1 LQWSGAVFQVPT
13 FFFFFVGQ
21 LFTTDW
27 NAKSDDLKRR
37 VVVPRSD
44 PIQIHISG
52 FRPLTPFRALKSN
65 ALGQFVT
72 VRGTVV
78 RVSGV
83 RPIVRRMNFECAK
96 CGEIETV
103 ALVDGKYQAPLKC
116 DACKTKTMVAKRTD
130 ADSVDWQNIC
140 LQEIIENRSSGRV
153 PRTLECEATGAM
165 VDRCVPG
172 DIVCVSGTVKMVA
185 ADDNEKA
192 GGRDNAKNSM
202 YVIYVDANFV
212 DNAHITDDA
221 ADKLAE
227 KSDIVEFTAKELAGI
242 RAIIQHPSP
251 MNLLVN
257 SLCPAIWGHEL
268 VKLGLCL
275 ALVGGVSKHSQ
286 SRDLMPLRG
295 DIHVLVVGDPG
306 LGKSQMLR
314 AVNAVSPRGV
324 YVSGGYSST
333 AGLTV
338 TVLKEKGSGDF
349 VLEAGALVLGDQGIA
364 AIDEFDKMRPQHAAL
379 LEAMEQQMISVAKA
393 GIACSLPARTSVIA
407 AANPVG
413 GHFDRAKTVADNLEM
428 AAPMLSRFDM
438 IFLLLDRAD
447 ATHDLL
453 LSEHIMNIHGDAKSS
468 VAAAARRRC
477 CCCCCCC
484 CTTAAGDGGAQAS
497 LRDRLLVPTPFNGL
511 PPALMRKYIC
521 YVRRY
526 VRPVLS
532 AGAAAVVKDCFLR
545 LRAES
550 ARAGAD
556 AIPVT
561 TRTLEALVRLAE
573 ARAKLEG
580 REQVTV
586 ADAHDVVELFE
597 QTLPVHAN
605 AADSFRSVGG
615 RRRRHVPGRRGGRV
629 GGAAAA
635 CGAGERP
642 EAVRA
647 ERAHVRAAAG
657 PARVHDQRAALDGDR
672 RPVCDSAGRLCG
684 VAGPAE
690 CARRVSEAAQRRDAP
705 SRVASAV
712 SPPAALLLFNQSESN
727 VNRFKNGDCL
737 R

>member
-1 LQWSGAVFQVPT
+1 
-13 FFFFFVGQ
+13 
-21 LFTTDW
+21 
-27 NAKSDDLKRR
+27 
-37 VVVPRSD
+37 VPRSD

-116 DACKTKTMVAKRTD
+116 DHCKAKTMVAKRTD

-140 LQEIIENRSSGRV
+140 LQEIVENRSSGRV

-172 DIVCVSGTVKMVA
+172 DIVCISGTVKMVA

-221 ADKLAE
+221 ADKMSE

-275 ALVGGVSKHSQ
+275 ALVGGVSKHSN
-286 SRDLMPLRG
+286 SRDKMPLRG

-413 GHFDRAKTVADNLEM
+413 GHFDRSKTVADNLEM

-447 ATHDLL
+447 ATHDML

-468 VAAAARRRC
+468 VAAAAAAAVVAEHAA
-477 CCCCCCC
+477 
-484 CTTAAGDGGAQAS
+484 AAGGGAQAS
-497 LRDRLLVPTPFNGL
+497 LRDRLLIPTPFNGL

-532 AGAAAVVKDCFLR
+532 AGAATVVKDCFLR

-561 TRTLEALVRLAE
+561 TRTLEALIRLAE

-580 REQVTV
+580 REQVTE

-605 AADSFRSVGG
+605 SADNFDPS
-615 RRRRHVPGRRGGRV
+615 
-629 GGAAAA
+629 GAAGAMFESGA
-635 CGAGERP
+635 AGES
-642 EAVRA
+642 
-647 ERAHVRAAAG
+647 AA
-657 PARVHDQRAALDGDR
+657 RRQRAALAKDLKLFAQN
-672 RPVCDSAGRLCG
+672 VRLFAQRLG
-684 VAGPAE
+684 
-690 CARRVSEAAQRRDAP
+690 RRVFTTNELRSMATDGQFATVLADFAASLDQLNARGDFLKRRNDATHE
-705 SRVASAV
+705 VEWQV
-712 SPPAALLLFNQSESN
+712 Q
-727 VNRFKNGDCL
+727 
-737 R
+737 